1 MDGKQKLSPETFL
14 KKFASKSSEEPAYP
28 DVTTSQFSDA
38 LTKLTGKNGVLV
50 NIKPIDDFKII
61 GRATTVK
68 TSSNDWGTV
77 IKGIYSAKKGDVL
90 VISCED
96 DQTAVWGELASE
108 AAKIRGLSGTVVI
121 GASRD
126 SAGIKSLKY
135 PVFSRNVVPNA
146 GKPLTE
152 GEININLTI
161 EDTIIK
167 PGDLIIGD
175 ECGVVSVDQ
184 KMVSEVMKVA
194 MKIVSN
200 ETEISSKLN
209 QNISFM
215 EILGIK

>member
-14 KKFASKSSEEPAYP
+14 KKFASKTSEELVYH
-28 DVTTSQFSDA
+28 DITTSQFSDA
-38 LTKLTGKNGVLV
+38 LSKLTGKNGVLV
-50 NIKPIDDFKII
+50 DIKPIDNFKII

-68 TSSNDWGTV
+68 TSSKDWGTV
-77 IKGIYSAKKGDVL
+77 IKGIYSANKGDVL

-108 AAKIRGLSGTVVI
+108 AAQIQGISGTVVI

-126 SAGIKSLKY
+126 STGIKSLKY

-152 GEININLTI
+152 GEINVNLTI
-161 EDTIIK
+161 GDTIIK

-175 ECGVVSVDQ
+175 ECGVVSVAQ
-184 KMVSEVMKVA
+184 EMISEVMKEA
-194 MKIVSN
+194 MKIVDN
-200 ETEISSKLN
+200 ETEIISKLN
-209 QNISFM
+209 QDTSFM
-215 EILGIK
+215 DILGIK